1 MSTQVR
7 TYTVGNKG
15 IVWRMTEHNPASWTD
30 VSLSSMIG
38 QVNPLFPVNSE
49 GQVTL
54 IDEAWLTLINLVDVM
69 SDPEDSDKVCT
80 IAGRALEDK
89 TASVGSGYSAIF
101 MSHDAGASWFM
112 PSGDWIDVCSTTAAL
127 CRNHFEIFY
136 SDASTIYVISQLG
149 YLFKSTDGGLSFNT
163 VKNGGVPVNATGF
176 EWVSCIH
183 MRKDPNGGLD
193 YGVISAIEDIS
204 QVASGTTVYKTIDG
218 GSSWFPLNGGL
229 PLENDYLLSQQVGEP
244 GGIYISEDQNTIIV
258 QTNYVTTKS
267 TDGGATFTCTL
278 NNNRSGL
285 HLTWHDTYKDISD
298 DFWVTGTLTYPI
310 NNSVDSGNTWTQTL
324 NPPNYTI
331 YGAHFYTEN
340 NGYFTNDRALLYS
353 TNSGSNPIQSL
364 LIPSNT
370 VSSEGKPIPES
381 LLYAVWST
389 QANNLLELTDCTGLL
404 SSIIISSTDLQQ
416 QVSAGFQGSVN
427 ITGNLEIDEDACWSI
442 APYLGL
448 PPLNVVAVLTTDV
461 ITIYDTCEACLPTP
475 PSSECWRLE
484 KCPTSTGKTC
494 QTVCTHTGFDFSFW
508 QNTWIYINGDTSCI
522 WMPKRI
528 RQIVFCSPDEV
539 SVLSAIVAPWQ
550 VEYKVTSLI
559 INGTQYITGPQ
570 PTFQLTDTNYDPLEC
585 TALACT
591 SVLPST
597 TENSYGNLSDFLN
610 LIFNSTG
617 LECPLEAFPNDP
629 ANSSV
634 TDTSFRIQY
643 AEDESFLIILEKSGD
658 TGGATYQYSHDNGV
672 TTYSVDDVSDASCF
686 DNVANLC
693 SNNTVYPIVL
703 GPKLNVYPTECKQL
717 ECNLNATAS
726 YTNVTSN
733 GGSDGTIT
741 ITVSGNAGPVT
752 YEWTPGGQTTSTL
765 SGLSAG
771 IYTVVVTD
779 PTVGEDCN
787 ITLQIIITE
796 PPAPPI
802 IETCEV
808 TPRIGEP
815 GFSVKN
821 CDPKTVIK
829 IKNKFSDSVYAWFKR
844 VRYGIDTCCEFDLDK
859 IDIKHQLLELGEM
872 NDPDACSVK
881 CNSYLVTAIEV
892 GSATFTYKDCFGAT
906 ITDTV
911 EEGPVPVTLTT
922 CAQPDTFASLDN
934 PINVE
939 FIEKCCDPVQTISMI
954 SYCITLSGT
963 DTTSVVSWVDYQGVT
978 RNKTLTNVQGSC
990 GPNGVDTLY
999 VCAQD
1004 GTVSSTV
1011 PTETIITQIGT
1022 C

>member
-38 QVNPLFPVNSE
+38 QVNPLLPANGE
-49 GQVTL
+49 GQPAL
-54 IDEAWLTLINLVDVM
+54 IDEAWLNFINLVDVM
-69 SDPEDSDKVCT
+69 SDPADSDKLCT
-80 IAGRALEDK
+80 IAGRALENK
-89 TASVGSGYSAIF
+89 TSSIGSGYAAIF
-101 MSHDAGASWFM
+101 MSHDAGASWFL
-112 PSGDWIDVCSTTAAL
+112 PSGDWVNVCNTTAAL

-136 SDASTIYVISQLG
+136 TDAATIYIISQLG

-163 VKNGGVPVNATGF
+163 VKKSGNPVNATGF

-193 YGVISAIEDIS
+193 YGVVAAIEDIN
-204 QVASGTTVYKTIDG
+204 QVASGTRVYKTING
-218 GSSWFPLNGGL
+218 GASWFLLNGGL

-278 NNNRSGL
+278 NNERSGL
-285 HLTWHDTYKDISD
+285 HLTWHDTYIDLSD
-298 DFWVTGTLTYPI
+298 NFWVSGTLTYPI
-310 NNSVDSGNTWTQTL
+310 NNSIDAASTWTQTL

-331 YGAHFYTEN
+331 YGAHFYTET

-353 TNSGSNPIQSL
+353 TNSGSTPIQSL

-370 VSSEGKPIPES
+370 VSSEGKPIQES

-389 QANNLLELTDCTGLL
+389 QANNLIELTDCTGLL
-404 SSIIISSTDLQQ
+404 SSIIASSSDLQQ
-416 QVSAGFQGSVN
+416 QVNAGFQGSVN
-427 ITGNLEIDEDACWSI
+427 ITGNVDIDEDACWTVS
-442 APYLGL
+442 AYLGQ
-448 PPLNVVAVLTTDV
+448 PPLNIVAILTTDV
-461 ITIYDTCEACLPTP
+461 ITIYDTCEVCLPTP

-508 QNTWIYINGDTSCI
+508 QNTWVYLNGDTTCVY
-522 WMPKRI
+522 MPKRI

-559 INGTQYITGPQ
+559 INGTQHITGPQ

-658 TGGATYQYSHDNGV
+658 TGGATYQYSHDNGI
-672 TTYSVDDVSDASCF
+672 TSYSVDDVDDNSCF
-686 DNVANLC
+686 DNVIELC
-693 SNNTVYPIVL
+693 TNSITFPINKVSPTV
-703 GPKLNVYPTECKQL
+703 CKQL

-752 YEWTPGGQTTSTL
+752 YVWTPGGQTTSTL

-771 IYTVVVTD
+771 IYTVVITD

-808 TPRIGEP
+808 TPRLGEP

-859 IDIKHQLLELGEM
+859 IDIKNQLLELGEM
-872 NDPDACSVK
+872 NDPDACNVK
-881 CNSYLVTAIEV
+881 CNSYLVTAVEI
-892 GSATFTYKDCFGAT
+892 GLATFTYKDCFGAT

-911 EEGPVPVTLTT
+911 EAGDIPVTVTT

-934 PINVE
+934 PINVKY
-939 FIEKCCDPVQTISMI
+939 IEECCDPVQNISMI

-963 DTTSVVSWVDYQGVT
+963 NTTSVISWIDYEGIT

-1004 GTVSSTV
+1004 STVSSTV